1 MCAPP
6 ARLLSP
12 AVTLQ
17 PLGLPVIY
25 DAPVQQFMPERL
37 LLYSLICG
45 LRPERTLEIGTL
57 YGGSTMIICAAST
70 MSEGLGGSSAE
81 TRSCGSHRSIG
92 VCWSTER
99 R

>member
-1 MCAPP
+1 
-6 ARLLSP
+6 
-12 AVTLQ
+12 VTLQ

-25 DAPVQQFMPERL
+25 DAPVQQLMPERL

-70 MSEGLGGSSAE
+70 MSEGLGGSSA
-81 TRSCGSHRSIG
+81 
-92 VCWSTER
+92 
-99 R
+99 